1 MEKDGLNSP
10 LISIITVCY
19 NEADRIIE
27 TCESIVNQSF
37 QNFEWIVLDGGSTDG
52 TVEILSRFRD
62 RMSFFRTGPDGG
74 IYRAMNEGIA
84 HAKGEYC
91 MFLNGGDSLFSEEAL
106 EAVVP
111 FAGPGSDVIV
121 GDIWFHESQ
130 KRPFYPRKVNLL
142 SLVIFGLPHQSSVI
156 RTALIKAP
164 NNYDE
169 TFKIGADLDLFFR
182 LRKKAGVLFVRVPAI
197 VSRFHLDGVS
207 SRNALRAWQDALD
220 VYRKNLLPWQFLLY
234 VSLIRKLWAY
244 SLRIKDRLVR

>member
-1 MEKDGLNSP
+1 MSQNANSSP

-111 FAGPGSDVIV
+111 FTGHGNDVIV
-121 GDIWFHESQ
+121 GDIWFHEIQ

-142 SLVIFGLPHQSSVI
+142 SLVIFGLPHPSSVI

-169 TFKIGADLDLFFR
+169 TFKIAADLDLFFR

-220 VYRKNLLPWQFLLY
+220 VYRKNLLPWQFRLY
-234 VSLIRKLWAY
+234 VSIIRKLWAY